1 MGIFRMPAA
10 AINLAVWAR
19 IASFP
24 AMEGTSRSWRSM
36 TASTVVWRWNIGN
49 SFMDRILVRVE
60 LDLDSLAE
68 KSNTTNYAGK

>member
-1 MGIFRMPAA
+1 
-10 AINLAVWAR
+10 
-19 IASFP
+19 
-24 AMEGTSRSWRSM
+24 MEGTSRSWRSM